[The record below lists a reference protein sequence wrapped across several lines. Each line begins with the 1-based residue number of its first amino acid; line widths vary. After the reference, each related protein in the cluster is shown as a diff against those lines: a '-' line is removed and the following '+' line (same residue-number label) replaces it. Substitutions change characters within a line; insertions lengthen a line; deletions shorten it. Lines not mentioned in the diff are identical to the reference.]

1 MSKEQEDAQKEVD
14 RLMDE
19 IKELKGKDRSSRRH
33 LEKSLEE
40 LPFKRN
46 RTGLGFRELRLKCR
60 KLWTK
65 DYIEAI
71 ERALPW
77 VAWPKRP

>member
-33 LEKSLEE
+33 LEKSLEDQ
-40 LPFKRN
+40 RN
-46 RTGLGFRELRLKCR
+46 RCETEPGLDLEN
-60 KLWTK
+60 
-65 DYIEAI
+65 
-71 ERALPW
+71 
-77 VAWPKRP
+77 